1 MTDQTELKKVIRG
14 LEICSSAMDAI
25 HCLECPYKPLG
36 KLCKLAEMRDALALL
51 REDRKAQESRV
62 VAISELTSGDPMLVW
77 LEDIDKA
84 ETVAGMLFDYYVPG
98 RLGFKLTDIGSM
110 DRIYPCIGDYL
121 MRWRCWTSRPD
132 EKRRAETPWESVK

>member
-1 MTDQTELKKVIRG
+1 MRVTKREKVIKG
-14 LEICSSAMDAI
+14 LECCQDG
-25 HCLECPYKPLG
+25 CDYECPYWTGSSGSASICMSEL
-36 KLCKLAEMRDALALL
+36 RNDTIALL
-51 REDRKAQESRV
+51 REAQESRV
-62 VAISELTSGDPMLVW
+62 VAISELTSGEPMLVW

-121 MRWRCWTSRPD
+121 MRWRCWTSRPTD
-132 EKRRAETPWESVK
+132 EQREATPWLT